1 DKTSVQVLLLST
13 GPNRTLDSVSET
25 PGDDFL
31 VWHSQIIYSFQQSAP
46 IHSALKKFIL
56 RSGRLPT
63 TEAEFHQA
71 LALNGSTLDQF
82 RDPMQHPFRVKFEY
96 RTYDQSGNEVWLPVT
111 TPVDPNLLYRKN
123 ADDGHFQ
130 ISLISDGR
138 DGQPGTEDDFRAFSS
153 SLYEAI
159 YYGKP
164 QISHLAPMKHCM
176 YGMVFDLEGK
186 PLSDVLIVANPG
198 SKNTKVEARSDAQG
212 RFVIPGQSQ
221 GLYELRFS
229 PHPKNP
235 QNQLVAAATT
245 PFQTYAGANSEGSG
259 FLQVQLFDP
268 TSPQTKDLKPKQE
281 TGMVYGQITDQFTGL
296 PIPLATI
303 EFNNLEQDHKYVTT
317 SNLKGQFALRSVS
330 NGIYSL
336 TALKYGFSQ
345 LNIPETPVLADRNTH
360 LPLTLTP
367 DPNAARIPDSNQL
380 QAILKKVTGTGT
392 LSGVVQGNNQ
402 AVIPNARVTAVDTHF
417 GLLFAA
423 TTDASGRY
431 VFPSLPIGEYQVT
444 VSAKQYYDFTAVEVI
459 IAAQQRVRLD
469 AKLIVNT
476 GDCIAIHHTV
486 ARSSPPP
493 DCYWTRPVQAG
504 ADGKFRF
511 EEIPSDQLQHWKQVI
526 VVLMKDGSVR
536 WVLR

>member
-1 DKTSVQVLLLST
+1 MIDPTKVEENPFSNLVQTFGVSEGSISSKLPHLLNQVAGWTQSDLPYLNQTQRSDSKFDELAEVLLNHTSWEDLDWRSQSENEQIITSIQVQMNQQLSSLKEIMRSAGRSAKHPFPTTKSELKQLAQQSGLNLDTCLDPWGRAYQFELTETFPGMFFQARSAGPDEMFSTSDDILVEPTRWYTVTLQVREKLSAVLEQAQKENMFWLSPEEFKTRAAQSGVNLDQMTDPWGMPLIVRVQIDKTSVQVLLLST

-229 PHPKNP
+229 PHP
-235 QNQLVAAATT
+235 
-245 PFQTYAGANSEGSG
+245 
-259 FLQVQLFDP
+259 
-268 TSPQTKDLKPKQE
+268 
-281 TGMVYGQITDQFTGL
+281 
-296 PIPLATI
+296 
-303 EFNNLEQDHKYVTT
+303 
-317 SNLKGQFALRSVS
+317 
-330 NGIYSL
+330 
-336 TALKYGFSQ
+336 
-345 LNIPETPVLADRNTH
+345 
-360 LPLTLTP
+360 
-367 DPNAARIPDSNQL
+367 
-380 QAILKKVTGTGT
+380 
-392 LSGVVQGNNQ
+392 
-402 AVIPNARVTAVDTHF
+402 
-417 GLLFAA
+417 
-423 TTDASGRY
+423 
-431 VFPSLPIGEYQVT
+431 
-444 VSAKQYYDFTAVEVI
+444 
-459 IAAQQRVRLD
+459 
-469 AKLIVNT
+469 
-476 GDCIAIHHTV
+476 
-486 ARSSPPP
+486 
-493 DCYWTRPVQAG
+493 
-504 ADGKFRF
+504 
-511 EEIPSDQLQHWKQVI
+511 
-526 VVLMKDGSVR
+526 
-536 WVLR
+536 